1 MVSSATSTH
10 TTQARTSC
18 LHEASWHFPMLRNHS
33 APDTPSP
40 FQFRPTCHP
49 PVMSSAFRLLSLS
62 RFHAKQ
68 GGTPVQ
74 PSGSKT
80 KIVSW
85 SIRTQVKTTATELAA
100 NHEPPSPPFLF
111 GHGKTALAVSHDPR
125 PRLPRFLLLS
135 TENLSANDEPLP
147 RPFLGHMNAAF
158 FVSHKRPRPSSRH
171 LVFRRGILFFAHP
184 SPLVHFHVS
193 WRRDCGAEGDARR
206 LSPTHLSP
214 FPPSPPPPRLFA
226 PLCNLTY
233 PLDGD
238 TPLSCWLLE

>member
-171 LVFRRGILFFAHP
+171 LVFRRGICVFF
-184 SPLVHFHVS
+184 SPLPPCPLPCFVATGL
-193 WRRDCGAEGDARR
+193 WCGGRCPPAFTDPPI
-206 LSPTHLSP
+206 S
-214 FPPSPPPPRLFA
+214 FPPLTPPAPPFCP
-226 PLCNLTY
+226 PLQLNISSRWRY
-233 PLDGD
+233 
-238 TPLSCWLLE
+238 SSLLLAS